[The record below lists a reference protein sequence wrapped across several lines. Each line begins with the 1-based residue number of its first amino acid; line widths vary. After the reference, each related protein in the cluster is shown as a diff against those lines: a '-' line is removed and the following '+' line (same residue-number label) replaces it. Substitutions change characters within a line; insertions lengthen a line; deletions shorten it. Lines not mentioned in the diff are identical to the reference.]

1 MTEILDIVELT
12 VNLPKDGLFA
22 GMQGTVV
29 ELYAD
34 DACEV
39 EFVNEQGETL
49 QMLPLRFD
57 QYIVVWRSKTGTWVP
72 IVERIAA
79 LASRMPE
86 RASQELLDFA
96 RFLSVYRQPTAAE
109 HQAAYATSSNLTTIK
124 EPNSDP
130 YRLIDNT
137 TFTPPDP

>member
-1 MTEILDIVELT
+1 MAEILDVVELT
-12 VNLPKDGLFA
+12 VNLPNESLFA

-29 ELYAD
+29 EQYPD
-34 DACEV
+34 DACEA
-39 EFVNEQGETL
+39 EFVNELGETL
-49 QMLPLRFD
+49 HMLALRPD

-72 IVERIAA
+72 IVERITA

-96 RFLSVYRQPTAAE
+96 RFLSMYRQQTTYAA
-109 HQAAYATSSNLTTIK
+109 SSNRTTLR

-130 YRLIDNT
+130 YL
-137 TFTPPDP
+137 